1 MLSVT
6 TKALWNCREAG
17 PGLLRVHRAL
27 SVPHRL
33 KLPLKSLLLF
43 PLQPRYNLI
52 EHKIYS
58 TLSSGGVMAER
69 KEHWLYTSKYERR
82 GKLVSILFFIWLLAA
97 FAGLGAL
104 GAWQGVSAFLV
115 GFGILMAAQVE
126 VMAWLLRYLVK
137 LADKSIQDGKV
148 LGMADISNLK
158 MLREIGEHPWSWWRR

>member
-1 MLSVT
+1 
-6 TKALWNCREAG
+6 
-17 PGLLRVHRAL
+17 
-27 SVPHRL
+27 
-33 KLPLKSLLLF
+33 
-43 PLQPRYNLI
+43 
-52 EHKIYS
+52 
-58 TLSSGGVMAER
+58 MAER